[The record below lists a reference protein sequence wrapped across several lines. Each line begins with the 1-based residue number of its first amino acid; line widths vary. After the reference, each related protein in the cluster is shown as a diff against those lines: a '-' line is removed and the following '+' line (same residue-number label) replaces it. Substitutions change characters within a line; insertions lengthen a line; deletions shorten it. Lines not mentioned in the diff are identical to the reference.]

1 MSNKTSIL
9 AGIDY
14 NKNWLDFKISLF
26 GSYTKEKWRKELVD
40 INSDFYEFIK
50 DEAEELFY
58 KTGGYLKYLDFES
71 IYRLSIEVTASQVLK
86 NISKNK
92 KCFFERDNI
101 NNNDKYYLI
110 KQRVCNNCKNVFDT
124 NRKINVVFL
133 QTMILDEIYEN
144 YEVDFAVLDVE
155 KLLKNEPSKL
165 ILAINLLL
173 KNYDL
178 SHEEAVELTE
188 KYNIDKSNFNN
199 YYFNEQFKILKK
211 QSNNQIFIDFYDEER
226 EVA

>member
-1 MSNKTSIL
+1 MSNKTSNL

-58 KTGGYLKYLDFES
+58 KTGGYIKYLDFES
-71 IYRLSIEVTASQVLK
+71 IYKLAVEITASQILK
-86 NISKNK
+86 NLKKQKN
-92 KCFFERDNI
+92 CFFERDNI
-101 NNNDKYYLI
+101 NTLDKYSLI
-110 KQRVCNNCKNVFDT
+110 KQRICNNCKNVFDK

-133 QTMILDEIYEN
+133 QTMIMDTIYEN
-144 YEVDFAVLDVE
+144 YEIDFTIIDIE
-155 KLLKNEPSKL
+155 KLSKNEPSKL
-165 ILAINLLL
+165 VLAINSLLN
-173 KNYDL
+173 NYDL
-178 SHEEAVELTE
+178 TYEEALELSE
-188 KYNIDKSNFNN
+188 KYNIDKSNFSS
-199 YYFNEQFKILKK
+199 YYFSKQFKILKK
-211 QSNNQIFIDFYDEER
+211 QSDNQIFIDFYQEER

>member
-71 IYRLSIEVTASQVLK
+71 IYKLAVEITASQVVK

-124 NRKINVVFL
+124 NRKINIVFL
-133 QTMILDEIYEN
+133 QKMILDEIYEN
-144 YEVDFAVLDVE
+144 YEVDFSVIDIQ
-155 KLLKNEPSKL
+155 KISKYEPKKL
-165 ILAINLLL
+165 IFAINTLLN
-173 KNYDL
+173 NYDL
-178 SHEEAVELTE
+178 SCEEAIELTE
-188 KYNIDKSNFNN
+188 KYNLDKSNFNN
-199 YYFNEQFKILKK
+199 YYFNEQFRFLRK
-211 QSNNQIFIDFYDEER
+211 QSNSQVFIDFDM

>member
-1 MSNKTSIL
+1 M
-9 AGIDY
+9 AGFQNFTFWVLY
-14 NKNWLDFKISLF
+14 KK
-26 GSYTKEKWRKELVD
+26 KWRKELVD

-50 DEAEELFY
+50 DDVENLFY
-58 KTGGYLKYLDFES
+58 STGGYLKYLDFES
-71 IYRLSIEVTASQVLK
+71 IYKLAVEITASQVVK

-124 NRKINVVFL
+124 NRKINIVFL
-133 QTMILDEIYEN
+133 QKMILDEIYEN
-144 YEVDFAVLDVE
+144 YEVDFSVIDIQ
-155 KLLKNEPSKL
+155 KISKYEPKKL
-165 ILAINLLL
+165 IFAINSLLN
-173 KNYDL
+173 NYDL

-188 KYNIDKSNFNN
+188 KYNIDKSNFSS
-199 YYFNEQFKILKK
+199 YYFSQQFRILKK
-211 QSNNQIFIDFYDEER
+211 QSNSQVFIDFDM

>member
-1 MSNKTSIL
+1 MTNKTSIL
-9 AGIDY
+9 VRIDY
-14 NKNWLDFKISLF
+14 NQNWLDFKISLF
-26 GSYTKEKWRKELVD
+26 ESYTKEKWRKELVD

-50 DEAEELFY
+50 DDAEELFY

-71 IYRLSIEVTASQVLK
+71 VYKLAVEITASQILK
-86 NISKNK
+86 NLKKQKN
-92 KCFFERDNI
+92 CFFERDNI
-101 NNNDKYYLI
+101 NNTDKYYLI

-165 ILAINLLL
+165 VLAINSLLN
-173 KNYDL
+173 NYDL
-178 SHEEAVELTE
+178 TYEEALELSE
-188 KYNIDKSNFNN
+188 KYNIDKSNFSS
-199 YYFNEQFKILKK
+199 YYFSEQFRILKK
-211 QSNNQIFIDFYDEER
+211 QSNSQVFIDFNM

>member
-1 MSNKTSIL
+1 MSNKTSNL

-26 GSYTKEKWRKELVD
+26 ESYTKVKWRKELVD
-40 INSDFYEFIK
+40 INSNFYEFIK
-50 DEAEELFY
+50 DEVEELFY
-58 KTGGYLKYLDFES
+58 KTGGYIKYLDFES

-101 NNNDKYYLI
+101 NTLDKYYLI
-110 KQRVCNNCKNVFDT
+110 KQRICNNCKNVFDK

-144 YEVDFAVLDVE
+144 YEVDFSVIDIQ
-155 KLLKNEPSKL
+155 KISKYEPKKL
-165 ILAINLLL
+165 IFAINTLLN
-173 KNYDL
+173 NYDL
-178 SHEEAVELTE
+178 SCEEAIELTE
-188 KYNIDKSNFNN
+188 KYNLDKSNFNN
-199 YYFNEQFKILKK
+199 YYFNEQFRFLRK
-211 QSNNQIFIDFYDEER
+211 QSNSQVFIDFDM

>member
-71 IYRLSIEVTASQVLK
+71 IYKLAVEITASQVVK

-124 NRKINVVFL
+124 NRKINIVFL
-133 QTMILDEIYEN
+133 QKMILDEIYEN
-144 YEVDFAVLDVE
+144 YEVDFSVIDIQ
-155 KLLKNEPSKL
+155 KISKYEPKKL
-165 ILAINLLL
+165 IFAINSLLN
-173 KNYDL
+173 NYDL

-188 KYNIDKSNFNN
+188 KYNIDKSNFSS
-199 YYFNEQFKILKK
+199 YYFSQQFRILKK
-211 QSNNQIFIDFYDEER
+211 QSNSQVFIDFDM

>member
-1 MSNKTSIL
+1 MQKRMSIP
-9 AGIDY
+9 IDRNY
-14 NKNWLDFKISLF
+14 NEIWRDFKISF
-26 GSYTKEKWRKELVD
+26 FSSYSLETWKEEL
-40 INSDFYEFIK
+40 INIDSVTYEFIK
-50 DEAEELFY
+50 DDVEELFY
-58 KTGGYLKYLDFES
+58 KTGGYIKYLDFES

-101 NNNDKYYLI
+101 NTLDKYYLI
-110 KQRVCNNCKNVFDT
+110 KQRICNNCKNVFDK

-144 YEVDFAVLDVE
+144 YEVDFSVIDIQ
-155 KLLKNEPSKL
+155 KISKYEPNKL
-165 ILAINLLL
+165 IFAINLLL

-199 YYFNEQFKILKK
+199 YYFSEQFKILKK

>member
-71 IYRLSIEVTASQVLK
+71 IYKLAVEITASQVVK

-124 NRKINVVFL
+124 NRKINIVFL
-133 QTMILDEIYEN
+133 QKMILDEIYEN
-144 YEVDFAVLDVE
+144 YEVDFSVIDIQ
-155 KLLKNEPSKL
+155 KISKYEPKKL
-165 ILAINLLL
+165 IFAINSLLN
-173 KNYDL
+173 NYDL

-188 KYNIDKSNFNN
+188 KYNIDKSNFSS
-199 YYFNEQFKILKK
+199 YYFSEQFRILKK
-211 QSNNQIFIDFYDEER
+211 QSNNQVFIDFSDEER

>member
-1 MSNKTSIL
+1 MSNKTSNL

-26 GSYTKEKWRKELVD
+26 ESYTKVKWRKELVD
-40 INSDFYEFIK
+40 INSNFYEFIK
-50 DEAEELFY
+50 DEVEELFY
-58 KTGGYLKYLDFES
+58 KTGGYIKYLDFES

-101 NNNDKYYLI
+101 NTLDKYYLI
-110 KQRVCNNCKNVFDT
+110 KQRICNNCKNVFDK

-133 QTMILDEIYEN
+133 QTMIMDTIYEN
-144 YEVDFAVLDVE
+144 YEIDFTIIDIQ
-155 KLLKNEPSKL
+155 KISKYEPNKL
-165 ILAINLLL
+165 IFAINLLL

-178 SHEEAVELTE
+178 SHEEALELSE
-188 KYNIDKSNFNN
+188 KYNIDKSNFSS
-199 YYFNEQFKILKK
+199 YYFSEQFKILKK
-211 QSNNQIFIDFYDEER
+211 QSNNQIFIDFEER

>member
-1 MSNKTSIL
+1 MSNKTSNL

-26 GSYTKEKWRKELVD
+26 ESYTKVKWRKELVD
-40 INSDFYEFIK
+40 INSNFYEFIK
-50 DEAEELFY
+50 DEVEELFY
-58 KTGGYLKYLDFES
+58 KTGGYLKYIDFES

-101 NNNDKYYLI
+101 NTLDKYYLI
-110 KQRVCNNCKNVFDT
+110 KQRICNNCKNVFDK

-133 QTMILDEIYEN
+133 QTMIMDTIYEN
-144 YEVDFAVLDVE
+144 YEIDFTIIDIE
-155 KLLKNEPSKL
+155 KLSKNEPSKL
-165 ILAINLLL
+165 VFAINTLLN
-173 KNYDL
+173 NYDL
-178 SHEEAVELTE
+178 SSEEAIELSQ
-188 KYNIDKSNFNN
+188 KYNISLSNFNILN
-199 YYFNEQFKILKK
+199 FANQFKNLKK
-211 QSNNQIFIDFYDEER
+211 ESNNQIVIDFYQEER